1 MTEVKDLKLGRLFW
15 LIRVAQDDDTV
26 LQRGDSFLAAEN
38 QGEMAEEGLDAPLL
52 VLKWR
57 SLSTDQERSLEG
69 QGNSSSPQSL

>member
-57 SLSTDQERSLEG
+57 SLSTDQERSLEAG
-69 QGNSSSPQSL
+69 RARK

>member
-38 QGEMAEEGLDAPLL
+38 QGEMAEERLDAPLL

-57 SLSTDQERSLEG
+57 SLSTDQERSLEAG
-69 QGNSSSPQSL
+69 RARK